1 MSILGAMHQPWCNLA
16 PFYSYVHYLH
26 TVVEFLWKRIRLKWG
41 KSFGKKRGYGALE
54 SDLNLPKTWQRR
66 WRPQCERES
75 QDKRLCQVHKTER
88 MNGMPK
94 DERREAYL
102 QKLRDPRWQR
112 RRLEIME
119 RDHFAC
125 RWCRGDKETLNVHH
139 LYYESGR
146 EPWDYPAEAFLT
158 LCETCH
164 EQESAYR
171 KESQ

>member
-1 MSILGAMHQPWCNLA
+1 
-16 PFYSYVHYLH
+16 
-26 TVVEFLWKRIRLKWG
+26 
-41 KSFGKKRGYGALE
+41 
-54 SDLNLPKTWQRR
+54 
-66 WRPQCERES
+66 
-75 QDKRLCQVHKTER
+75 
-88 MNGMPK
+88 MPK

-171 KESQ
+171 KESEVFLLTVLRKKSWSWVDVDNLAWALDRSQLPEGAVILERMLEFIAEHPEFLGWLRDSYVSNDR